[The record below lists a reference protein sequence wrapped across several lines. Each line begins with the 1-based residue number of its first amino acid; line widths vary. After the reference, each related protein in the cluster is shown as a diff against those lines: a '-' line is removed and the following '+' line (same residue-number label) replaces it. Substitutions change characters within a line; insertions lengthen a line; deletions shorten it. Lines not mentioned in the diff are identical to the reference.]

1 MLLIL
6 WIWLAFVIYFTIVFF
21 SFINKVWKIIFS
33 LLFSCSSKAVEEAR
47 QEQERIETQWFSFS
61 PYARSYTDAPHFCG
75 KSRAN
80 VQLPRKNCCTFDLM
94 FVLYFLWPFRLRLLR
109 HRCCPNITVP
119 LCRAGHSFNE
129 KHTHFRPEEKEFARQ
144 GIAIPFWWTSPNN
157 QAPRNLIP
165 LKVQFTT

>member
-1 MLLIL
+1 MKP
-6 WIWLAFVIYFTIVFF
+6 TVF
-21 SFINKVWKIIFS
+21 
-33 LLFSCSSKAVEEAR
+33 
-47 QEQERIETQWFSFS
+47 TQWFSFS

-75 KSRAN
+75 RSRAN

-144 GIAIPFWWTSPNN
+144 GIAITFWWTSPNN

-165 LKVQFTT
+165 LKSTECVSQIAKKKNLVQQNGEMPHDKSRNVRSKASRAV